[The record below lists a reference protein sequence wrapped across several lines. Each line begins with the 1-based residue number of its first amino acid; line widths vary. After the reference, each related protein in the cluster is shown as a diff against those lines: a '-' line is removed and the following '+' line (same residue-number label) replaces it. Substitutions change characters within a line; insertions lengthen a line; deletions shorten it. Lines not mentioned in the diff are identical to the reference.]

1 MKWSWNEL
9 RQSGAKPLQFDE
21 TLEIQNDLIKR
32 NTDILAV
39 SPVRVKGVFSID
51 ELGVLGYM
59 QVEVK
64 VTLPS
69 TRSLQPTEVCLN
81 FDLTEHYVS
90 RHNVDL
96 SRFEETDVVIVLE
109 DDILDLKSV
118 IEDNILLQIPMQVL
132 TEEEQKAD
140 AILPSGRDWNLVSED
155 QLNKQQENQVDPRL
169 AKLKDFF
176 KETD

>member
-9 RQSGAKPLQFDE
+9 RQTGAKPLQFDE
-21 TLEIQNDLIKR
+21 TLEMQAKLKQR
-32 NTDILAV
+32 NADIIAV
-39 SPVRVKGVFSID
+39 SPVRVKGVFSVD

-69 TRSLQPTEVCLN
+69 TRSLQPTEVLLN

-90 RHNVDL
+90 HHDVDL
-96 SRFEETDVVIVLE
+96 SRFEDTDVVIVLE
-109 DDILDLKSV
+109 DDILDLVSV
-118 IEDNILLQIPMQVL
+118 VEDNILLQIPMQVL
-132 TEEEQKAD
+132 TEEEQQAD
-140 AILPSGRDWNLVSED
+140 AILPSGQDWNLVSED

-176 KETD
+176 KDED